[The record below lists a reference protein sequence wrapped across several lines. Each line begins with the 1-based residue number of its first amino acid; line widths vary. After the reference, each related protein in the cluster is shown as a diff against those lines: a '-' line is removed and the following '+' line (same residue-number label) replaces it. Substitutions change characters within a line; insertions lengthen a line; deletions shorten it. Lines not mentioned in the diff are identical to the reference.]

1 MLLEGEQEAQRDA
14 PPRLVLAA
22 AVVGQLPALVEA
34 VLREG
39 VRPLANGA
47 RVGLLEEPDLAVKPL
62 SADLDLNVLKD
73 TYDYS
78 CF

>member
-1 MLLEGEQEAQRDA
+1 LLLEGEQEAQRDA

-34 VLREG
+34 VLCEG
-39 VRPLANGA
+39 VRPLVDSA
-47 RVGLLEEPDLAVKPL
+47 RVGLLEEPNLAIKPL
-62 SADLDLNVLKD
+62 SADLDINALKD
-73 TYDYS
+73 TYDSS